1 MQESE
6 FRLKGPHVELCQL
19 LKLAGIVFGGW
30 QMGRAALIA
39 ADKQIIQ
46 RAHDHGIKVIGATLT
61 PYQGTGYASP
71 AGEQVRTGLNNW
83 IKTSGAFDGVV
94 DFAAA
99 TADAANPLAFRPDYN
114 ITDKLHPNDAGYEA
128 MGKAIDLGLFK

>member
-1 MQESE
+1 VPGV
-6 FRLKGPHVELCQL
+6 KVVIL
-19 LKLAGIVFGGW
+19 LEGINDI
-30 QMGRAALIA
+30 GRSFQTSGVQDPVTLEALIA

-61 PYQGTGYASP
+61 PYQGANYASP

-83 IKTSGAFDGVV
+83 IKTGGAFDGVV

-99 TADAANPLAFRPDYN
+99 TADPANPLAFRAGFN
-114 ITDKLHPNDAGYEA
+114 ISDKLHPNDAGYQA
-128 MGKAIDLGLFK
+128 MANAVDLGLLK